1 MASPIKLDDFQ
12 RFINY
17 HQNNNFQ
24 SILHETLLK
33 IKNRKGNKIVLKPI
47 EKSTLMRFKRDMT
60 SLKKGEEIKEES
72 AAAEDI
78 EEIDL
83 FNDSSN
89 HILDLDELTQEDQF
103 FLF

>member
-1 MASPIKLDDFQ
+1 
-12 RFINY
+12 
-17 HQNNNFQ
+17 
-24 SILHETLLK
+24 
-33 IKNRKGNKIVLKPI
+33 
-47 EKSTLMRFKRDMT
+47 MRFKRDMT